1 MTSKR
6 KADDELSGHLPKIPA
21 HVVGGRLKSILRLLT
36 DSFCQAPTKDI
47 QGSSTEGLE
56 PDPGSHDIYHAGIP
70 QKLQALAAAVPKIPT
85 VIAPQDHVYRVR
97 GLPWEISSQQISD
110 LVSTLFKLES
120 DTSAPRIRSLAKAP
134 DGRTMVATLSFRTIP
149 AELSGDDEWP
159 FDITNFLRNLQ
170 AENEDIGC
178 TRQSRT
184 LTIDDHFRGL
194 TILSS
199 PPPSDHKVEYI
210 NSQSVY
216 QAC

>member
-1 MTSKR
+1 
-6 KADDELSGHLPKIPA
+6 
-21 HVVGGRLKSILRLLT
+21 
-36 DSFCQAPTKDI
+36 
-47 QGSSTEGLE
+47 
-56 PDPGSHDIYHAGIP
+56 
-70 QKLQALAAAVPKIPT
+70 VPKTPT
-85 VIAPQDHVYRVR
+85 IATVRQDHVYRVR
-97 GLPWEISSQQISD
+97 GLPWEINCQQIGD

-120 DTSAPRIRSLAKAP
+120 DTSAPQIRSLANAP

-149 AELSGDDEWP
+149 AELSGGGEIERH

-170 AENEDIGC
+170 AENKDIER
-178 TRQSRT
+178 TRRSYT

-199 PPPSDHKVEYI
+199 PPPSDHKVEYV